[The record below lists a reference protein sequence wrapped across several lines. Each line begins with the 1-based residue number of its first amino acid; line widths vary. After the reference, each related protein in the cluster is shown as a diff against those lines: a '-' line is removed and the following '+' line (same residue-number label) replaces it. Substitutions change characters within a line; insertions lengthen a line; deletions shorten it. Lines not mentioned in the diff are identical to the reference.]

1 MKQLIERDGWTL
13 VHEGT
18 MLPACTGDSV
28 TSFRGERAELR
39 GGHPPRHAASTGR
52 VWVFEDGDRE
62 RGADYARE
70 YFPSVFG
77 LEWAKVPALARLG
90 WVGAYEGKGPN

>member
-13 VHEGT
+13 VHAGT
-18 MLPACTGDSV
+18 LLPACTGDSV
-28 TSFRGERAELR
+28 TSFRGESAELR

-52 VWVFEDGDRE
+52 VWVREDGDRLA
-62 RGADYARE
+62 GADFARE

-77 LEWAKVPALARLG
+77 LEWARVPALHRLS
-90 WVGAYEGKGPN
+90 WVGTYGGEA